1 MHLQALL
8 TMANFSV
15 NRIVPSTVPKQIE
28 KTVLREEAG
37 EKADDALGGG
47 KSEAKARRERIV
59 RRAAK
64 ELKDGV
70 CLRQASA
77 SIFETLT

>member
-1 MHLQALL
+1 MDY
-8 TMANFSV
+8 SV
-15 NRIVPSTVPKQIE
+15 NRIVPSTIE
-28 KTVLREEAG
+28 KKIEKRILKEEAG
-37 EKADDALGGG
+37 SAADQLGGANE

-70 CLRQASA
+70 SNFTKL
-77 SIFETLT
+77 LK